1 MEELDNETRILDP
14 EKPQRRDTWR
24 RIALLNHCSLHVE
37 IDPMHPRSNFQS
49 LRFFGNEKRVG
60 KLWEMWQKVNQEWY
74 VDKKEYIYWKRCI
87 NRF

>member
-60 KLWEMWQKVNQEWY
+60 KLWEMWQKVNRDWY
-74 VDKKEYIYWKRCI
+74 VDKKEYVYWKRCI
-87 NRF
+87 NCF